1 MIDIKLMLGIDKYSF
16 SFTTASLMVNGMVL
30 IAESIRN
37 NIDFNYVEILGNGK
51 SATGKKYYAELN
63 KRLKNLTSDEIDL
76 LINGDLPTQKQI
88 CFLAVCKTYGFIKDF
103 TIEVLRNKLLVFDYE
118 ITDGDYLSFF
128 RGKMQEHDELEGLTP
143 QTENKVKSVIFKIYE
158 QVGIIDSIKNRM
170 IQPQFVDSKVLE
182 TIRKDNPNWLKIFLI
197 SDTDIK
203 RL

>member
-1 MIDIKLMLGIDKYSF
+1 MTDPHKYSF
-16 SFTTASLMVNGMVL
+16 SFTTASLMINGMVQ
-30 IAESIRN
+30 IAESKRN
-37 NIDFNYVEILGNGK
+37 NSDFNYIEILGNGK
-51 SATGKKYYAELN
+51 SATGKKYYAELK
-63 KRLKNLTSDEIDL
+63 KRLKNLTSDEVDVLID
-76 LINGDLPTQKQI
+76 GDLQTQKQI
-88 CFLAVCKTYGFIKDF
+88 CFLAVCKTYGFINDF

-128 RGKMQEHDELEGLTP
+128 RGKMQEHEELEKLTE
-143 QTENKVKSVIFKIYE
+143 QTQQKIKGVIFKIYE
-158 QVGIIDSIKNRM
+158 QSGIIDHVKTKI

>member
-1 MIDIKLMLGIDKYSF
+1 MTDPHKYSF
-16 SFTTASLMVNGMVL
+16 SFTTASLMINGMVQ
-30 IAESIRN
+30 IAESKRN
-37 NIDFNYVEILGNGK
+37 NSDFNYIEIFGNGK

-88 CFLAVCKTYGFIKDF
+88 CFLAVCKTYGFISDF

-128 RGKMQEHDELEGLTP
+128 RGKMQEHEELEKLTE
-143 QTENKVKSVIFKIYE
+143 QTQQKIKGVIFKIYE
-158 QVGIIDSIKNRM
+158 QSGIIDHVKTKI

>member
-1 MIDIKLMLGIDKYSF
+1 MLGTDKYSF

-37 NIDFNYVEILGNGK
+37 NMDFNYVEILGNGK
-51 SATGKKYYAELN
+51 SATGKKYYAELK
-63 KRLKNLTSDEIDL
+63 KRLKNLTSDEVDL
-76 LINGDLPTQKQI
+76 LIDGDLQTQKQI
-88 CFLAVCKTYGFIKDF
+88 CFLAICKTYGFINDF

-158 QVGIIDSIKNRM
+158 QAGIIDSIKNRR

-182 TIRKDNPNWLKIFLI
+182 TIRKDNHNWLKIFLI

>member
-1 MIDIKLMLGIDKYSF
+1 MIDIKLMLGTDKYSF
-16 SFTTASLMVNGMVL
+16 SFTTASLMVSGMVL

-37 NIDFNYVEILGNGK
+37 NMDFNYVEILGNGK
-51 SATGKKYYAELN
+51 SATGKKYYAELK
-63 KRLKNLTSDEIDL
+63 KRLKNLTSDEVDVLID
-76 LINGDLPTQKQI
+76 GDLQTQKQI
-88 CFLAVCKTYGFIKDF
+88 CFLAVCKTYGFINDF

>member
-1 MIDIKLMLGIDKYSF
+1 MTDPHKYSF
-16 SFTTASLMVNGMVL
+16 SFTTASLMINGMVQ
-30 IAESIRN
+30 IAESKRN
-37 NIDFNYVEILGNGK
+37 NSDFNYIESLGNGK
-51 SATGKKYYAELN
+51 SATGKKYYAELK
-63 KRLKNLTSDEIDL
+63 KRLKNLTSDEVDVLID
-76 LINGDLPTQKQI
+76 GDLQTQKQI
-88 CFLAVCKTYGFIKDF
+88 CFLAVCKTYGFINDF

-128 RGKMQEHDELEGLTP
+128 RGKMQEHEELEKLTE
-143 QTENKVKSVIFKIYE
+143 QTQQKIKGVIFKIYE
-158 QVGIIDSIKNRM
+158 QSGIIDHVKTKI

>member
-1 MIDIKLMLGIDKYSF
+1 MIDIKLMWGTDKYSF

-37 NIDFNYVEILGNGK
+37 NVDFNYVEILGNGK
-51 SATGKKYYAELN
+51 SATGKKYYAELK
-63 KRLKNLTSDEIDL
+63 KRLKNLTSDEVDVLIDGNL
-76 LINGDLPTQKQI
+76 QTQKQI
-88 CFLAVCKTYGFIKDF
+88 CFLSVCKTYGFINDF

-158 QVGIIDSIKNRM
+158 QAGIIDNIKNRM

>member
-1 MIDIKLMLGIDKYSF
+1 MIDIKLMLGTDKYSF

-37 NIDFNYVEILGNGK
+37 NMDFNYVEILGNGK
-51 SATGKKYYAELN
+51 SATGKKYYAELK
-63 KRLKNLTSDEIDL
+63 KRLKNLTSDEVDVLID
-76 LINGDLPTQKQI
+76 GDLQTQKQI
-88 CFLAVCKTYGFIKDF
+88 CFLAVCKTYGFINDF